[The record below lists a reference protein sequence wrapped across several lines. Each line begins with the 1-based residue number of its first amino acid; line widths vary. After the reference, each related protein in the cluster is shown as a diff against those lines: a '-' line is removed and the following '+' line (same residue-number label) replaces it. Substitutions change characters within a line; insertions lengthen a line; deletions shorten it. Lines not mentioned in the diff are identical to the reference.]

1 MPNESGRPHMGPG
14 ISRQT
19 HPGSSLAFARTVVG
33 LLLLVASAAAYPQA
47 GNFITSPPP
56 PQSAPA
62 LPSAGPLDSVRS
74 WLRGP
79 SPPAELLPP
88 EQAFQLAVRA
98 RDADTLISQLTP
110 AKDYYLYR
118 DRISFSVQEP
128 SGFTVAG
135 VRFPK
140 GKPKADPTFGTVEV
154 FHDPFEAVI
163 RLQRS
168 GEPADR
174 LTLRASYQGCNEP
187 LGVCYPP
194 IEKAIS
200 VALPN
205 AGASGAPPQVAQESP
220 AGASE
225 SSALPRSDPSSDG
238 GFRRLFTDGST
249 WALVAAFFGFGLL
262 LAFTPCMLPMIPI
275 LSGVIVGQGHTMTR
289 RHALGLSAVYVLA
302 MAITY
307 AAAGV
312 AAGLAGTLL
321 SAYLQTP
328 WVLGSFAAIFV
339 LLALSMFGFY
349 ELQLPTSLQSRL
361 ASAGN
366 RVKGGRVAGAFLMG
380 VLSAVI
386 VGPCVAAPLAGA
398 LLYIGQT
405 GDTVLGGLA
414 LFSMAVGMG
423 VPLLV
428 VGATAGSLLP
438 KAGPWMVSVK
448 RLFGVMMLA
457 LAIYLVSPVIPLVA
471 QQLLWAA
478 LLIVSAVFLHA
489 IDPLPHDAPG
499 HRKLFKGVGV
509 IGLAGG
515 LALLIGALSGSK
527 DLLQPLGGLGG
538 APIEVRRELAFV
550 PVKSVADLDARLQAA
565 RGRPV
570 MLDFWAEWCVSCKE
584 MDRFTFSDAQVQ
596 ARLKNVLLLRADVT
610 ANSADDQALLRR
622 FSLFGPPGIVF
633 FDARGTELDYRVIG
647 FEPPQKFLASLDRVL
662 GPALP

>member
-1 MPNESGRPHMGPG
+1 M
-14 ISRQT
+14 
-19 HPGSSLAFARTVVG
+19 
-33 LLLLVASAAAYPQA
+33 
-47 GNFITSPPP
+47 
-56 PQSAPA
+56 
-62 LPSAGPLDSVRS
+62 
-74 WLRGP
+74 
-79 SPPAELLPP
+79 
-88 EQAFQLAVRA
+88 AVQA
-98 RDADTLISQLTP
+98 RDADTLIAQLTP

-118 DRISFSVQEP
+118 DRISFNVQEP
-128 SGFTVAG
+128 PGITIAG
-135 VRFPK
+135 VRFPT

-174 LTLRASYQGCNEP
+174 LTLLASYQGCNEP

-194 IEKAIS
+194 TEKTIS
-200 VALPN
+200 VALSR
-205 AGASGAPPQVAQESP
+205 AIASGAPPQVAQATA
-220 AGASE
+220 AGVRE
-225 SSALPRSDPSSDG
+225 SSALPRSDSADDG
-238 GFRRLFTDGST
+238 GFRRLFAGGST

-275 LSGVIVGQGHTMTR
+275 LSGIIVGQGHTMTR
-289 RHALGLSAVYVLA
+289 RQALGLSAVYVLA

-321 SAYLQTP
+321 AAYLQTP

-361 ASAGN
+361 ASAG
-366 RVKGGRVAGAFLMG
+366 RRAKGGRVVGAFLMG

-423 VPLLV
+423 VPLLA

-438 KAGPWMVSVK
+438 KAGPWMESVK

-499 HRKLFKGVGV
+499 HRRLFKGVGV

-515 LALLIGALSGSK
+515 VALLIGALSGSK
-527 DLLQPLGGLGG
+527 DLVQPLGGLGG
-538 APIEVRRELAFV
+538 APIEARRELAFV
-550 PVKSVADLDARLQAA
+550 PVKSVADFDARLQAA

-584 MDRFTFSDAQVQ
+584 MDRFTFSDARVQ
-596 ARLKNVLLLRADVT
+596 ARLKDVLLLRADVT
-610 ANSADDQALLRR
+610 ANDADDQALLRR

-633 FDARGTELDYRVIG
+633 FDTRGTELAHRVIG

-662 GPALP
+662 VPTSSRYD

>member
-1 MPNESGRPHMGPG
+1 MNAGKHVGAAGSAVGRKVHCHSVG
-14 ISRQT
+14 
-19 HPGSSLAFARTVVG
+19 LARAVIG
-33 LLLLVASAAAYPQA
+33 LLLAVASVATYPQA
-47 GNFITSPPP
+47 GNLFPSPPP
-56 PQSAPA
+56 PQSSPA

-79 SPPAELLPP
+79 SSPPELLPP
-88 EQAFQLAVRA
+88 EQAFQVAVQA
-98 RDADTLISQLTP
+98 RDADTLIAQLTP
-110 AKDYYLYR
+110 AKGYYLYR

-128 SGFTVAG
+128 TGITIAS

-154 FHDPFEAVI
+154 FHDPFDAVI

-174 LTLRASYQGCNEP
+174 LTLRASYQGCNEA

-194 IEKAIS
+194 IEKTIS
-200 VALPN
+200 VALSN
-205 AGASGAPPQVAQESP
+205 AVASAPSQVAQETP

-225 SSALPRSDPSSDG
+225 SSALPRSDSSGDG
-238 GFRRLFTDGST
+238 GFRRLFNGGST

-275 LSGVIVGQGHTMTR
+275 LSGIIVGQGHTMTR

-321 SAYLQTP
+321 SGYLQTP

-361 ASAGN
+361 ASAGS
-366 RVKGGRVAGAFLMG
+366 RVRGGRVAGAFLMG

-438 KAGPWMVSVK
+438 KAGPWMESVK

-499 HRKLFKGVGV
+499 HRRLFKGVGV

-515 LALLIGALSGSK
+515 VALLVGALSGSK

-538 APIEVRRELAFV
+538 APVEVRRELAFV

-596 ARLKNVLLLRADVT
+596 ARLKNVLVLRADVT

-633 FDARGTELDYRVIG
+633 FDSRGTELAYRVIG

-662 GPALP
+662 APTLP

>member
-1 MPNESGRPHMGPG
+1 MNAEKHVDAARSAVGREVRSH
-14 ISRQT
+14 SL
-19 HPGSSLAFARTVVG
+19 SLARAVVG

-47 GNFITSPPP
+47 GNLSASPPP
-56 PQSAPA
+56 PQSSPA

-88 EQAFQLAVRA
+88 EQAFQLAVQA
-98 RDADTLISQLTP
+98 RDANTLIAQLTP

-128 SGFTVAG
+128 PGITIAD

-194 IEKAIS
+194 IEKTIS
-200 VALPN
+200 VALSN
-205 AGASGAPPQVAQESP
+205 AVASGAPSQVAQQTP

-225 SSALPRSDPSSDG
+225 SSALPRSDSSSDG
-238 GFRRLFTDGST
+238 GFRRLFTGGST

-275 LSGVIVGQGHTMTR
+275 LSGIIVGQGHAMTR
-289 RHALGLSAVYVLA
+289 RHALGLSAVYVLG

-321 SAYLQTP
+321 AAYLQTP

-349 ELQLPTSLQSRL
+349 ELQLPTALQSRL
-361 ASAGN
+361 ASAGS
-366 RVKGGRVAGAFLMG
+366 RVKGGRVVGAFLMG

-457 LAIYLVSPVIPLVA
+457 LAIYLVSPVIPLAA

-478 LLIVSAVFLHA
+478 LLILSAVFLHA

-499 HRKLFKGVGV
+499 HRRLFKGVGV

-538 APIEVRRELAFV
+538 VPVEVRRELAFV
-550 PVKSVADLDARLQAA
+550 PVKSVAELDARLQAA

-633 FDARGTELDYRVIG
+633 FDTRGTELAYRVIG
-647 FEPPQKFLASLDRVL
+647 FEPPQKFLVSLDRVL
-662 GPALP
+662 VPTLP